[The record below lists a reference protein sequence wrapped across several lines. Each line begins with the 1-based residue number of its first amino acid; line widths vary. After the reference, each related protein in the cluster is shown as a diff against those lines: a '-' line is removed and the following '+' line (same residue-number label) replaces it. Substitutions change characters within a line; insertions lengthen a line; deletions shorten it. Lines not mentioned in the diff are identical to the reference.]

1 MLEVKDKRHY
11 LNIFDNITDLTCYLK
26 RPIKQGRRN
35 ESDKPDK
42 NFSGTNNYAE
52 ALELLTYGDEKLL
65 KEIKENSKKMKIEK
79 MLGNCVNRQS
89 YEQRVYGCVP
99 NVPAYLMGNPINMIN
114 PEKNKISHKIINIF
128 LNISCAWNVSAN
140 EITRMGTIYLNV
152 IDMLEKKGYRCNLYA
167 GDFTEDYDDCYQV
180 FMTRIKTDREPLNIK
195 KMAFPLAHPSMLRR
209 IYFRWAEVH
218 DYNDMTNDGYG
229 QPFNET
235 AVIKEVLQ
243 KDTKED
249 FLVFSYKNTGET
261 IEQVLDRLKKQGID
275 LEI

>member
-1 MLEVKDKRHY
+1 MLEVKDTRHY

-26 RPIKQGRRN
+26 RPIKQGRMN

-52 ALELLTYGDEKLL
+52 ALELLVYGDEKLL
-65 KEIKENSKKMKIEK
+65 KKVKENTKKMKIEK

-89 YEQRVYGCVP
+89 YEHRVYGCVP

-114 PEKNKISHKIINIF
+114 PEKSRISHKIINIF
-128 LNISCAWNVSAN
+128 LNISCAWNVGAE

-152 IDMLEKKGYRCNLYA
+152 IDMLEKKGYRCNLYV
-167 GDFTEDYDDCYQV
+167 GDFARDYDNCYQV

-209 IYFRWAEVH
+209 IRFRWAEVH
-218 DYNDMTNDGYG
+218 DYNDVTNGGYG
-229 QPFNET
+229 QPFNEA
-235 AVIKEVLQ
+235 AVIKEVL
-243 KDTKED
+243 KTDTKED
-249 FLVFSYKNTGET
+249 FLVFSYKNTDET